1 MSNLVLVTTTV
12 REKKL
17 GPDREVLSA
26 PGTGMTEHLGVDLD
40 LVKDLRDGYPPV
52 HSAPERTEEV
62 EMSSNLENAKTRA
75 RDEMIRD
82 REFEKILSALL
93 AAKNENIEVVLRD
106 LTIPRVRLALLASAR
121 NMISRFVQFLNV

>member
-1 MSNLVLVTTTV
+1 MCNLVLVTTTV

-40 LVKDLRDGYPPV
+40 LVKDLRDGYPAV

-62 EMSSNLENAKTRA
+62 EMSSNLESAKTR
-75 RDEMIRD
+75 DERIRD
-82 REFEKILSALL
+82 REFEKIL
-93 AAKNENIEVVLRD
+93 
-106 LTIPRVRLALLASAR
+106 
-121 NMISRFVQFLNV
+121 